1 MKKKILLSSILTI
14 ALCLSL
20 IAGSTFALF
29 TSESKVNIA
38 VTSGKVEMLA
48 SVSDLA
54 TWSLED
60 DKSLAGRMDGTF
72 TQGGNVTFTDSV
84 LSINKIIPG
93 DKVSFLV
100 TGTNNSNV
108 TIMYRTVIKCLSGE
122 VLMDGMKVT
131 IDGETYFG
139 LNSYITSWA
148 TLTEGSHMKELEVS
162 VELPEEA
169 GNIYQDLNA
178 ELLVLVEAIQGNAT
192 LTSNSFI

>member
-131 IDGETYFG
+131 IDGET
-139 LNSYITSWA
+139 
-148 TLTEGSHMKELEVS
+148 
-162 VELPEEA
+162 
-169 GNIYQDLNA
+169 
-178 ELLVLVEAIQGNAT
+178 
-192 LTSNSFI
+192 

>member
-48 SVSDLA
+48 SVSDLE

-60 DKSLAGRMDGTF
+60 DKSLAGRTDGTF

-108 TIMYRTVIKCLSGE
+108 TIMYRTVI
-122 VLMDGMKVT
+122 
-131 IDGETYFG
+131 
-139 LNSYITSWA
+139 
-148 TLTEGSHMKELEVS
+148 
-162 VELPEEA
+162 
-169 GNIYQDLNA
+169 
-178 ELLVLVEAIQGNAT
+178 LV
-192 LTSNSFI
+192 